1 MIEDLKEINE
11 KVFSTP
17 LMQKALLIMLIMAI
31 AALIFPSGKEPE
43 TEQAASPPE
52 YGQASFYADYFE
64 GRRTASGAAYRQNL
78 FTAAHRTLP
87 FGTKVRVTCME
98 STQSTEVTIN
108 DRGPFV
114 KGRIIDLSK
123 SAFNAIN
130 DKNKGIIFVK
140 VEIIEANDNTSE
152 ESSD

>member
-31 AALIFPSGKEPE
+31 AALIFPSGKGPE
-43 TEQAASPPE
+43 NEVVTTPPE
-52 YGQASFYADYFE
+52 YGKASFYADYFV
-64 GRRTASGAAYRQNL
+64 GRRTASGAVYRHEL

-87 FGTKVRVTCME
+87 LGTRVRVTCME
-98 STQSTEVTIN
+98 STRSAEVVIN

-114 KGRIIDLSK
+114 KGRIIDLSI
-123 SAFNAIN
+123 SAFNAISS
-130 DKNKGIIFVK
+130 KNRGVIYVK
-140 VEIIEANDNTSE
+140 LEIIEPHD
-152 ESSD
+152 